1 MQDQKTS
8 ILYIDD
14 EENNLTSFKASFRRD
29 FDIHITSKADEAV
42 KLLNEHRIH
51 LIVADQKMPDISGV
65 EFLEL
70 VKSEFPDPI
79 RILLTGYADIEAVI
93 DAINRGQVYRYIT
106 KPWDEQELRM
116 VFQNAR
122 EHYDTKFEL
131 RSRNTQLS
139 GAYKDLERF
148 VYSASHDLRAPLA
161 SIRSIVDL
169 ARKEND
175 HSKSFEYLEMVE
187 TNVLQL
193 DYFTQN
199 LINFYHN
206 LNEDVVI
213 QEFNMNEW
221 FRDVLTRAKGFAQLM
236 DIEVTTPETPSLLKT
251 DPKRLGIAVNNLLVN
266 AFKHGAKDNPELSVS
281 FNVESSNNEIR
292 LIVEDNGPGIHPKK
306 LQEIKQMLSGQ
317 REQQLGFGLGLFIVE
332 EVMKKLKGRTLIEST
347 SGNGC
352 KVTLI
357 LAQNND

>member
-1 MQDQKTS
+1 MQDRKTS

-42 KLLNEHRIH
+42 KLLNENDIH

-106 KPWDEQELRM
+106 KPWDENELRM
-116 VFQNAR
+116 VFSNAR
-122 EHYDTKFEL
+122 EYYDTKFEL
-131 RSRNTQLS
+131 SGKNKQLRT
-139 GAYKDLERF
+139 AYKDLERF

-169 ARKEND
+169 ARTEND
-175 HSKSFEYLEMVE
+175 PSKSFEYLEMVE

-206 LNEDVVI
+206 LNEEVVI
-213 QEFNMNEW
+213 QNITTSEW
-221 FRDVLTRAKGFAQLM
+221 FEDVLNKAKAFSKNTQFELKQDEMLPQLK
-236 DIEVTTPETPSLLKT
+236 S
-251 DPKRLGIAVNNLLVN
+251 DPKRLGIAINNLLVN
-266 AFKHGAKDNPELSVS
+266 AFQHGAKDNPQLSIKFS
-281 FNVESSNNEIR
+281 TIENNDSID
-292 LIVEDNGPGIHPKK
+292 LVIEDNGPGISPKK
-306 LQEIKQMLSGQ
+306 MTEIQEMMKGMH
-317 REQQLGFGLGLFIVE
+317 EKHAGFGLGLFIVE
-332 EVMKKLKGRTLIEST
+332 EVMKKLGGKTSIES
-347 SGNGC
+347 SPGNGC
-352 KVTLI
+352 KVILTL
-357 LAQNND
+357 AKNNG